1 MVSSHSPSRA
11 SEAIELAAFAFGRAA
26 RAGLADSD
34 PWQALHHRNG
44 WAVVD
49 EARGGDRGPDPLVDN
64 GDHLE
69 DAFAFDER
77 LDAVADLHRRR
88 RLGRDAVHADMA
100 ATARGCRGRTA
111 LVEPDGPQPNV
122 HAGRVHSIN
131 RAALARAASEA
142 ALRPCL
148 DAVTP
153 RPERAALRGSPRR
166 GRGRTRCLR

>member
-88 RLGRDAVHADMA
+88 RLGRDAIHANMA
-100 ATARGCRGRTA
+100 ATARGCRGRPA
-111 LVEPDGPQPNV
+111 LVEPDRPQPYV
-122 HAGRVHSIN
+122 HASRVHLIN
-131 RAALARAASEA
+131 REALARAASEVA
-142 ALRPCL
+142 FHPCVGAMTARPVRV
-148 DAVTP
+148 AI
-153 RPERAALRGSPRR
+153 RGSRRR
-166 GRGRTRCLR
+166 G